1 MFVCGTRVHMR
12 VLAHARLCALVV
24 QTVVTDNF
32 PLLLGVSA
40 MGMWC
45 YEVNIR
51 AKLSRYRFVGLCLC
65 LHSCASVHPCAPHCT
80 CGTGSRVVPLL
91 QDGPRTA
98 VGTGSR
104 RPRARAPLAP
114 RRAEAAGSGPLP
126 AAPPNGPTIIEE
138 HEHTPQQ
145 PAHTQRGMGK
155 SHAHAYAHHT
165 THARAR
171 APRTPHVRT
180 NALAYTYDSLYA
192 RTRRNLQRG
201 VPTLRDSTKQQH
213 PRARVH
219 FSMMQALLNRC
230 RTRGG
235 R

>member
-126 AAPPNGPTIIEE
+126 AAPPSSPTIIEE

-145 PAHTQRGMGK
+145 PAHTQRGTGK
-155 SHAHAYAHHT
+155 SHAHAHHT
-165 THARAR
+165 TRARAR
-171 APRTPHVRT
+171 TTHLARTNSRAHTHIQQPVRT
-180 NALAYTYDSLYA
+180 HKPQLA
-192 RTRRNLQRG
+192 QRSADAEG
-201 VPTLRDSTKQQH
+201 FYQTAASSR
-213 PRARVH
+213 PRA
-219 FSMMQALLNRC
+219 FLDDAGSAE
-230 RTRGG
+230 
-235 R
+235 